1 MTILLINVESFSS
14 ARDLAFAAPAAS
26 AFACCAVS
34 VRSRTLKR
42 RKKRCGFGGL
52 RRGGENRLLV
62 GFQDLQPVIEV
73 LRVIDARL
81 VGDPQI
87 GAKERG
93 AEFGDKLL
101 HGVGVVAETLSEL
114 AIAARLMT

>member
-14 ARDLAFAAPAAS
+14 ARDLASAAS

-34 VRSRTLKR
+34 ARSRTLKR
-42 RKKRCGFGGL
+42 RKKRCGFGRLGG
-52 RRGGENRLLV
+52 GGENRLLV
-62 GFQDLQPVIEV
+62 GFHNLQPVIEV
-73 LRVIDARL
+73 LRVVDARL

-93 AEFGDKLL
+93 AEFGN
-101 HGVGVVAETLSEL
+101 LS
-114 AIAARLMT
+114 

>member
-1 MTILLINVESFSS
+1 MM
-14 ARDLAFAAPAAS
+14 
-26 AFACCAVS
+26 
-34 VRSRTLKR
+34 R
-42 RKKRCGFGGL
+42 RKKRCGFGRL

-62 GFQDLQPVIEV
+62 GFHNLQPVIEV
-73 LRVIDARL
+73 LRVVDARL

-87 GAKERG
+87 GAKECG

-101 HGVGVVAETLSEL
+101 YGVGVVAETLSEP